1 MSHPNEIN
9 RLTAWEEMS
18 NRIGDISHNKNVV
31 VLGDFNAA
39 IHARKAGEEECLGPH
54 IWGKGLGFL
63 REKEGLL
70 PENMNRS
77 LLIDLLKGHDM
88 RCMNVFSPK
97 NLVIRKLL
105 IDICGQEGCRNHG
118 TQKDT
123 ANSTYV

>member
-1 MSHPNEIN
+1 
-9 RLTAWEEMS
+9 MS

-39 IHARKAGEEECLGPH
+39 IRARKAGEEECLGPH

-88 RCMNVFSPK
+88 RCMNDFSPK